1 MNTTAPQI
9 ILGTMDFG
17 TRVAPEQAFAILDA
31 FVAGGG
37 GWLDTANCYSF
48 WADPSGVGGAGERVI
63 GAWLRARPCARDA
76 VRIATKVRQNPLV
89 AHSWP
94 KSAEGLSADAVRVGA
109 QESLGRL
116 GVDHVDMLTPATA
129 AERTGVSLDT
139 LRYYEREGLIGPIRR
154 AAGGRREYTDD
165 DVFWIGLVTCFR
177 DAGLGIADLRGFVAI
192 LRAEHPA
199 QDRVAFPRE
208 HRAEL
213 ERRVTALRRAME
225 VRDGKIAYYS

>member
-9 ILGTMDFG
+9 ILGTTDFG
-17 TRVAPEQAFAILDA
+17 TRVAPEQAFAILDT

-48 WADPSGVGGAGERVI
+48 WADPSGVGERVMVA
-63 GAWLRARPCARDA
+63 GSGPAPAPAT

-199 QDRVAFPRE
+199 QDRVAFLRE

-213 ERRVTALRRAME
+213 ERLVTALRRAME
-225 VRDGKIAYYS
+225 VLDGKIAYYS